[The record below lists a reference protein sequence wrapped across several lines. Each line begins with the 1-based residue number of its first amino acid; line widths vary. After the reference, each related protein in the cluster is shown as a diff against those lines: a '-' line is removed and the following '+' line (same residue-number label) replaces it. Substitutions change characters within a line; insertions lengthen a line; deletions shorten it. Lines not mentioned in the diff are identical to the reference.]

1 MVTKFERLF
10 FRPTVYKTFTFNDD
24 EGERQEYVIKDIPI
38 ERFEEAT
45 QFMIK
50 YFFYEETFFRS
61 IKVPEAAMADY
72 YRYVFK
78 QKTSIGCFN
87 QATDEMVGIN
97 ALTVRTK
104 GFDTSFK
111 VTLTSLVKL

>member
-10 FRPTVYKTFTFNDD
+10 FRPTVYKNFTFNN
-24 EGERQEYVIKDIPI
+24 EETGSQEYVIKDIPI
-38 ERFEEAT
+38 ERLEEAT

-50 YFFYEETFFRS
+50 YYFYEETFFRS

-72 YRYVFK
+72 YRFVFK

-87 QATDEMVGIN
+87 KASDEMVGIN

-111 VTLTSLVKL
+111 VEFRSFDF